1 MTNYE
6 EILCIVSSGKIIFNP
21 LICGKKSNKPAFFQ
35 KKDWPVFIFKN
46 SFVFFLTTAS
56 SDKLAA

>member
-6 EILCIVSSGKIIFNP
+6 EILCIISWGKIIFNP
-21 LICGKKSNKPAFFQ
+21 LICGKKPKQTSLFL
-35 KKDWPVFIFKN
+35 KKDWFVFISKN